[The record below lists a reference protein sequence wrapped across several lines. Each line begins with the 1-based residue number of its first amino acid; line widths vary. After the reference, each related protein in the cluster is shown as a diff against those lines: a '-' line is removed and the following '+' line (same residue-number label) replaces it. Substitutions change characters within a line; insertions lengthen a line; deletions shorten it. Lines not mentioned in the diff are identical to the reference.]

1 VVDGVLR
8 GRAPARWRR
17 LQRGSGERERRRECG
32 ECERASG
39 MKRGGRCSIFIE
51 VGEERGAGEE
61 EMVAGVM
68 AFMERGIKGRKNN
81 SI

>member
-1 VVDGVLR
+1 
-8 GRAPARWRR
+8 
-17 LQRGSGERERRRECG
+17 
-32 ECERASG
+32 